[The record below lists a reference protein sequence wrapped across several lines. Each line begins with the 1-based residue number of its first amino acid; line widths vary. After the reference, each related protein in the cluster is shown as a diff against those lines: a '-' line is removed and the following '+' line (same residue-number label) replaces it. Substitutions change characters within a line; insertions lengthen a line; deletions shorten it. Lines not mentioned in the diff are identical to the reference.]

1 MGRPAMLKFLTD
13 ENIYPSTIELL
24 RSYSL
29 DVIDIKELG
38 LAGISDREIMDFAKK
53 EGRIVI
59 SLDLHFANI
68 FLFPPNEC
76 PGIIVIRIKPA
87 VPRKVDRAV
96 EDFLQRIDLKKIEK
110 SLVIIS
116 EDKFRIRR

>member
-68 FLFPPNEC
+68 FRPVQLY
-76 PGIIVIRIKPA
+76 
-87 VPRKVDRAV
+87 VP
-96 EDFLQRIDLKKIEK
+96 
-110 SLVIIS
+110 
-116 EDKFRIRR
+116 